1 MAKAKVFVCKKCKN
15 ADCLARMVKKSRSK
29 LVMVGCQK
37 ICAGPVAG
45 LSVSGRMEW
54 FSRVDTPKRMAGLRM
69 LAERRKKRP
78 VAALENRRLHKR
90 SGRPPR

>member
-1 MAKAKVFVCKKCKN
+1 VRGKRVFVCKKCRR
-15 ADCLARMVKKSRSK
+15 AHCLTDMLKGTDAKVV
-29 LVMVGCQK
+29 LVGCQK
-37 ICAGPVAG
+37 ICSGPVAG
-45 LSVSGRMEW
+45 VKLSGRMEW

-78 VAALENRRLHKR
+78 VVALEKRRLTTR